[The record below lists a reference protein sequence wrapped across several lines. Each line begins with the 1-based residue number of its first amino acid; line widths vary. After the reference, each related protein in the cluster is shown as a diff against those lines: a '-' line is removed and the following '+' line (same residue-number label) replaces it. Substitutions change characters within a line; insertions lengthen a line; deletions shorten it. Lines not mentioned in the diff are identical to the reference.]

1 MISPEALRRYPY
13 FSQLPEEA
21 LKQVAMICEDRSFKA
36 GERLFEESAEMK
48 SSARLY
54 DKGQAAAELMIL
66 VSGEVDLV
74 TEMSGG
80 NESARCVAGR
90 RGPDGR
96 VFDDRAV
103 SPHRQRDCP
112 ARWLDARHR
121 RRKAEGAVRA
131 TARPGVYGHEPGR
144 QGSSGKA
151 AGRTGAAGCRPV
163 GPRRPG
169 LASNA
174 GHPRNPYAAES

>member
-80 NESARCVAGR
+80 NESPVASLVAGDLMAESSMIE
-90 RGPDGR
+90 PYHLT
-96 VFDDRAV
+96 V
-103 SPHRQRDCP
+103 SGIAQRDGSMLVIDAAKLREMCEQQP
-112 ARWLDARHR
+112 ALGFVVMSQVAKVLLGRLQDAQVQL
-121 RRKAEGAVRA
+121 AA
-131 TARPGVYGHEPGR
+131 AR
-144 QGSSGKA
+144 
-151 AGRTGAAGCRPV
+151 
-163 GPRRPG
+163 
-169 LASNA
+169 
-174 GHPRNPYAAES
+174 